1 MRATATFAL
10 RLSTLFAAAL
20 LLTAATPAAVQGKG
34 APNRVPQ
41 HPSSAPGPLK
51 PGNLETR
58 GAFIGAPTDGQG
70 IKRKQ
75 PATRPRA
82 SSNPGS
88 SMPALEKH
96 ETKGSYT
103 GTPVD
108 GQGIKRKQP
117 STRPR
122 ADANPGSSMPAL
134 EKHETKGSYSGTP
147 ADGQGIRRKQ
157 PRKGGRGHANGP
169 GSHPSH

>member
-1 MRATATFAL
+1 MRNNASFAL
-10 RLSTLFAAAL
+10 RLSTLFAAAM
-20 LLTAATPAAVQGKG
+20 LLTAASPAAVQGKG

-41 HPSSAPGPLK
+41 HPPSAPASLQ

-58 GAFIGAPTDGQG
+58 GAFIGAPGDGQG

-82 SSNPGS
+82 
-88 SMPALEKH
+88 
-96 ETKGSYT
+96 
-103 GTPVD
+103 
-108 GQGIKRKQP
+108 
-117 STRPR
+117 
-122 ADANPGSSMPAL
+122 DANPGSSMPAL
-134 EKHETKGSYSGTP
+134 QKHVTKGSYSGTP
-147 ADGQGIRRKQ
+147 VDGQGIRRKQ